1 MLLQD
6 LKDAADKLEE
16 IDIELQDLIGGG
28 EWIIAFHTTFTS
40 MTFSAWLRVDNNDD
54 DDFDNHA
61 ELSEMEILSYGKY
74 TEEQIKPLMDKIKL
88 LSRQENQIGSYQSRD
103 NNLPASL
110 SIQAI

>member
-6 LKDAADKLEE
+6 LKDAADKLKE

-28 EWIIAFHTTFTS
+28 EWIISFHTNFTV
-40 MTFSAWLRVDNNDD
+40 MTFSAWLNTDNHS
-54 DDFDNHA
+54 DDFDGHA
-61 ELSEMEILSYGKY
+61 ELSQSEILSYGKY